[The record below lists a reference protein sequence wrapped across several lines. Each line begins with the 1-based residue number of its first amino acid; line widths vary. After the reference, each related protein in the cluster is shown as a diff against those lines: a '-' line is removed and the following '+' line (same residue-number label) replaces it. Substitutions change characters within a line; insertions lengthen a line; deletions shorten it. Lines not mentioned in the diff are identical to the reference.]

1 MRRLSPFAAAIVIL
15 CGAAC
20 ATSSAARAPDGP
32 SLAETVDAQIAKD
45 EAISWAARRPLTWTD
60 FKGRA
65 PTAASQV
72 VAETA
77 YTLIQGAVCTG
88 SKFDFR
94 VVAAF
99 RPKDSWVRPAM
110 LRTAADSAH
119 ALKHEQTHFD
129 ITEIHA
135 RRLRRYFSELMAPCR
150 MSTSDLEASAARIGR
165 DEKAA
170 QAQYDAETDHGR
182 ATTQQTRWEKDVAG
196 QLVALARFAK

>member
-1 MRRLSPFAAAIVIL
+1 MRRLLPLAAAIVIA
-15 CGAAC
+15 CSAAC
-20 ATSSAARAPDGP
+20 ATTSASRAPDGP
-32 SLAETVDAQIAKD
+32 SLAETVDQQIAKD
-45 EAISWAARRPLTWTD
+45 EAIPWATRRPLTWAD
-60 FKGRA
+60 FKGR
-65 PTAASQV
+65 PPVAAGQV
-72 VAETA
+72 AAETA

-99 RPKDSWVRPAM
+99 RPKDSWVRPTM

-129 ITEIHA
+129 ITEVHA
-135 RRLRRYFSELMAPCR
+135 RRLRRYFTELMAPCR
-150 MSTSDLEASAARIGR
+150 LSTSDLEAAAARIGR

-182 ATTQQTRWEKDVAG
+182 AANQQTRWEKDVAT
-196 QLVALARFAK
+196 QLTTLAKFAR